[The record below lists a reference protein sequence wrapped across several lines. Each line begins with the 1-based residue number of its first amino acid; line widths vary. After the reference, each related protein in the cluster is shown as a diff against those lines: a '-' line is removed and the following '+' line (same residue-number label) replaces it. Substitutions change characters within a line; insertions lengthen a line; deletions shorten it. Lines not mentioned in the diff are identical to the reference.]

1 MIFMMLWNGSKE
13 NENVRS
19 ECKKMTA
26 LTVKIEKV
34 ILIGEGRSLTHF
46 VSIFLADI
54 LFLGIILY

>member
-1 MIFMMLWNGSKE
+1 
-13 NENVRS
+13 
-19 ECKKMTA
+19 MTA